1 MPDLATIYLLLFADD
16 VVLISDTAIGLQNQ
30 LDVLVR
36 ESSKIGLAV
45 NIAKTKVVVF
55 RNGGFLAEHE
65 KWMLG
70 EERLEVM
77 NEYKYLGAVF
87 STRLS
92 YRTMQKDLA
101 QRGRASM
108 LQVIRCCSKVGCVS
122 PDFVYKLFDAQVTP
136 VLLYSSEL
144 WGMKD
149 CTDIERVH
157 LQSLKRFLHL
167 PPQAP
172 NAIVYG
178 ETGRY
183 SLSITAKLRA
193 IKYWLK
199 ILRMD
204 SSRYPRKVYDMML
217 HVGNN
222 TWINDIQ
229 NLLYSHDFE
238 NEWRS
243 QTVQNEV
250 QFIRLLK
257 KRLIEEFIQDWSDTI
272 AGSDRY
278 SFYRSFKNVFTSE
291 SYLYT
296 VDKQIY
302 RDILIHFRAGV
313 SQLYAHRYR
322 FYKEDTDQFT
332 CPSCNEEEE
341 DEEHV
346 LFRCPAYAE
355 LRKKFMFRLFDPL
368 LHINIHDLFN
378 CNDVETTRSL
388 SMYLFYTM
396 KQRQDAIINRECLC

>member
-1 MPDLATIYLLLFADD
+1 MGFRAARNCRIDQKFGQVYLTKFLIECNGLCTDTFECNRGLKQGCKTSPIIFSLLISYVAKMVMRHGKHGVQLMPDLATIYLLLFADD

-149 CTDIERVH
+149 CTEIERVH
-157 LQSLKRFLHL
+157 LQTLKRFLHL

-257 KRLIEEFIQDWSDTI
+257 K
-272 AGSDRY
+272 
-278 SFYRSFKNVFTSE
+278 TS
-291 SYLYT
+291 
-296 VDKQIY
+296 
-302 RDILIHFRAGV
+302 H
-313 SQLYAHRYR
+313 
-322 FYKEDTDQFT
+322 
-332 CPSCNEEEE
+332 
-341 DEEHV
+341 
-346 LFRCPAYAE
+346 
-355 LRKKFMFRLFDPL
+355 
-368 LHINIHDLFN
+368 
-378 CNDVETTRSL
+378 
-388 SMYLFYTM
+388 
-396 KQRQDAIINRECLC
+396 